1 MSLEWKD
8 VVLKDVLSEKGYIR
22 GPFGSALKRAEM
34 KSEGIPVYEQQ
45 NAIYN
50 NRIFRYFIDE
60 EKYQSLKRFTTYPD
74 DLIISCSGTVGKVSI
89 IKDNDPKGIIS
100 QALLTLRVNKD
111 LILPEF
117 LKYFFSSYEGYN
129 SLVSRST
136 GSVQVNISKRAVIE
150 DIPLKLPPLDIQ
162 QNIVYYLQLIDE
174 KIENC
179 KSINRNLQN
188 LIKILYKEYFESF
201 ELDNVPDDWELVN
214 IGSII
219 DIYNGYSYKGA
230 ELQESDC
237 GMVTIKNFNRD
248 GSFRIDGFKEIVYSN
263 KIKKHHFINE
273 NDVLISC
280 TDVTQDADIIG
291 NCIMV
296 LDKQNY
302 DELIMSMD
310 LVKIESKI
318 PEINNFLLA
327 SIFKSYNFKKHIL
340 GYVNGTTV
348 LHLDKKGIKKFKI
361 ALPKDLSELKNISE
375 RFELIYAEI
384 QCNQKEINK
393 LTNLRDTLLPKLM
406 SGEIDVSQIDM

>member
-1 MSLEWKD
+1 MSLEWQD

-22 GPFGSALKRAEM
+22 GPFGSALKRSEM

-50 NRIFRYFIDE
+50 NRSFRYYIDDD
-60 EKYQSLKRFTTYPD
+60 KYQSLKRFTTVTD

-89 IKDNDPKGIIS
+89 IKENDPKGIIS
-100 QALLTLRVNKD
+100 QALLTLRVNKE

-150 DIPLKLPPLDIQ
+150 EIPLKLPPLDIQ
-162 QNIVYYLQLIDE
+162 RNIVYYLQLIDA

-179 KSINRNLQN
+179 NSINRNLQN

-219 DIYNGYSYKGA
+219 DIYNGYSYKGT

-237 GMVTIKNFNRD
+237 GLVTIKNFNRD

-291 NCIMV
+291 NCIIV

-348 LHLDKKGIKKFKI
+348 LHLDKKGIKKFI
-361 ALPKDLSELKNISE
+361 LALPKDLSELKNISE
-375 RFELIYAEI
+375 RFELIYAKI

-406 SGEIDVSQIDM
+406 SGEIDVSKIDM